1 MTQDSK
7 KQSNETSRKPRVLL
21 SASECA
27 SKEEFKKR
35 AIAAFRAAGILQ
47 DKK

>member
-1 MTQDSK
+1 MTQDSN
-7 KQSNETSRKPRVLL
+7 KQSDKTPRKPRVLL

-35 AIAAFRAAGILQ
+35 AIAAFRAAGILK